1 LRNIAAMLKGIV
13 LLIPS
18 CERYTAGASV
28 EETKAQSF
36 SQPSPF
42 AIAKCQRQVTAAKKN
57 LPLRQISET
66 NCLRIRTHST
76 NFRHQARPPSS
87 SDRVLHPLFFS
98 TVRALSYPSRA
109 TPTRFP
115 V

>member
-18 CERYTAGASV
+18 CERYSAGASV

-42 AIAKCQRQVTAAKKN
+42 AIAKCQRQVTARRKKIYRSDKFRDK
-57 LPLRQISET
+57 LPAHP
-66 NCLRIRTHST
+66 HSLHEFPPPCPT
-76 NFRHQARPPSS
+76 AVAVGSGAARL
-87 SDRVLHPLFFS
+87 VFS
-98 TVRALSYPSRA
+98 TRALSYPSRA